1 MEGKLYYYFT
11 QDNVSLGN
19 NDLHLYPYHRQ
30 EKSESENNI
39 PISPAIWTKCCQGP
53 KEHQRTRYRL
63 FKFLTQKK
71 LQRAISN

>member
-30 EKSESENNI
+30 EKSESENNT
-39 PISPAIWTKCCQGP
+39 PISQQFGQTVVKD
-53 KEHQRTRYRL
+53 
-63 FKFLTQKK
+63 QKNIRE
-71 LQRAISN
+71 LVIDCLNF